1 MTSKFKSGF
10 ISIIGNANVGKSTLL
25 NTFLGEKLTIT
36 SHKPQTTRNIIR
48 AIYTDEEAQMV
59 FIDTPGLHN
68 PQHALGH
75 YMSKSVLK
83 TLNSVDLILYLVD
96 AAKDKDLLDDTVL
109 KSLKALKTK
118 TFLIIN
124 KIDKINDIDRLKTY
138 IKTLKTRHAFDG
150 VFAVSALK
158 NTHTDQLLNDIKH
171 ALNPGP
177 MYYPKTMKTDKPEQ
191 FLIAERIREKV
202 LKMTHEEVPHSVA
215 VRIESIENDVDNPT
229 LLNIMA
235 SIIVER
241 NSQKGIIIGKGG
253 QMLKKIGTLAR
264 KDILSLLGSKIFLDL
279 HVKVIKD
286 WRDKPHLFKSLGYE
300 EEF

>member
-10 ISIIGNANVGKSTLL
+10 ISIIGSANVGKSTLL

-48 AIYTDEEAQMV
+48 AIYTDEKAQLV
-59 FIDTPGLHN
+59 FIDTPGLHD
-68 PQHALGH
+68 PKHALGH

-96 AAKDKDLLDDTVL
+96 AAKDKDFLDDTVL
-109 KSLKALKTK
+109 KSLKNLKTP
-118 TFLIIN
+118 TFLIVN
-124 KIDKINDIDRLKTY
+124 KIDKITDIDRLKTY
-138 IKTLKTRHAFDG
+138 IETLKTRHDFDG
-150 VFAVSALK
+150 VFAISALK
-158 NTHTDQLLNDIKH
+158 ATHTELLLNDIKAH
-171 ALNPGP
+171 LDPGP

-191 FLIAERIREKV
+191 FLIAERIREKI
-202 LKMTHEEVPHSVA
+202 LKLTHEEIPHSVA
-215 VRIESIENDVDNPT
+215 VIIEAIETDEENPE
-229 LLNIMA
+229 LLNITA
-235 SIIVER
+235 SVIVER

-264 KDILSLLGSKIFLDL
+264 KDILNLLGSKIFLDL

-300 EEF
+300 EEV